1 MALRDANANGHF
13 IYSVKSTHIYCRPTC
28 PGRLARRANVGFH
41 ATWMEAEAAGFRAC
55 KRCKPNTTGVVEDVR
70 ERAVKKAC
78 VLIEEALEKGGRR
91 DASALRLRVLAGKV
105 KLTPRYFHGMFKA
118 QMGVTPREYAR
129 RAVERSKACAAV
141 STTTTTATTASVPTM
156 TAEASAP
163 SWEEESMDPSN
174 LNDLGFDSSLI
185 SMDEF
190 AIVQDQPWTVDPDL
204 AFNATGLF
212 QPWTA
217 GYEPAQNDTW
227 QLAHDS
233 HISDSLQTTS
243 LGTVYYEKAVPSM
256 SALELNAAALLN
268 YDSPDLLQLQSP

>member
-1 MALRDANANGHF
+1 
-13 IYSVKSTHIYCRPTC
+13 
-28 PGRLARRANVGFH
+28 
-41 ATWMEAEAAGFRAC
+41 
-55 KRCKPNTTGVVEDVR
+55 
-70 ERAVKKAC
+70 
-78 VLIEEALEKGGRR
+78 
-91 DASALRLRVLAGKV
+91 
-105 KLTPRYFHGMFKA
+105 
-118 QMGVTPREYAR
+118 
-129 RAVERSKACAAV
+129 
-141 STTTTTATTASVPTM
+141 M